1 MLQSSLFPG
10 LFFHL
15 CSSAH
20 VTRFPV
26 RNRVVSSAERQKLSR
41 TSTKTPSTS
50 KIRIS
55 GVRASRFR
63 LRKVGKES
71 SLSKPKVSPPSL
83 SPSSLSRFPRFT
95 VRYSSF
101 GSLDTDHRAQ
111 FRVPILQRL
120 FEIIIQLLRPDRFG
134 QISVHARA
142 QAFFPIAFHRVRSQ
156 CNDHLMFS
164 ARLLLLADRRGGFHS
179 VHIRHLHVHQHQVES
194 FLLERR

>member
-26 RNRVVSSAERQKLSR
+26 RNHVVSSAERQKLSR

-55 GVRASRFR
+55 GVRSSRFR

-83 SPSSLSRFPRFT
+83 SSSSRLSQSPNLRQ
-95 VRYSSF
+95 YSSF
-101 GSLDTDHRAQ
+101 GSLDTDHHRTHL
-111 FRVPILQRL
+111 RVPVLQ
-120 FEIIIQLLRPDRFG
+120 
-134 QISVHARA
+134 
-142 QAFFPIAFHRVRSQ
+142 
-156 CNDHLMFS
+156 
-164 ARLLLLADRRGGFHS
+164 
-179 VHIRHLHVHQHQVES
+179 
-194 FLLERR
+194 